1 MQNIALQSTMPRFSG
16 KYRITKLRAKPRWM
30 PTALWLKLYHAGLI
44 NFMVISQTP
53 YIHNRIMLSLNYGVN
68 LFIRHLG
75 GDDTYPLELNFA
87 AIGTG
92 STAPVD
98 GNTGLETP
106 VLSNIP
112 RATVDFTA
120 VDILTTEWFM
130 TNDELANGTY
140 NEFGLFCNTQIFCRS
155 IISPAHTKAS
165 NEDTLVEYIINA
177 GNEYT
182 P

>member
-1 MQNIALQSTMPRFSG
+1 MF
-16 KYRITKLRAKPRWM
+16 
-30 PTALWLKLYHAGLI
+30 
-44 NFMVISQTP
+44 
-53 YIHNRIMLSLNYGVN
+53 SLNYGVN
-68 LFIRHLG
+68 LFLRHLG
-75 GDDTYPLELNFA
+75 GDDTYPLELTFA

-92 STAPVD
+92 TTAPTD
-98 GNTGLETP
+98 ADTGLQTP
-106 VLSNIP
+106 VLSNVP
-112 RATVDFTA
+112 RATIEFTA
-120 VDILTTEWFM
+120 VDQISTEWFM

-140 NEFGLFCNTQIFCRS
+140 NEFGLFTGTQIFCRS

>member
-1 MQNIALQSTMPRFSG
+1 MPALHGQ
-16 KYRITKLRAKPRWM
+16 YRITKLRAKPRWI
-30 PTALWLKLYHAGLI
+30 PVSIWLKLYHAGLL
-44 NFMVISQTP
+44 NFMVISRSP
-53 YIHNRIMLSLNYGVN
+53 YIKNRIMLSLNYGMN
-68 LFIRHLG
+68 LFFRHLG

-92 STAPVD
+92 TNPAAD
-98 GNTGLETP
+98 GDTGLQTP

-112 RATVDFTA
+112 RATVDFTD
-120 VDILTTEWFM
+120 VDILTTEWFI

-140 NEFGLFCNTQIFCRS
+140 NEFGLFCGTRIFCRS
-155 IISPAHTKAS
+155 IISPAHSKAS
-165 NEDTLVEYIINA
+165 NEDTLVEYIING